1 MSVALAKWTLDDYH
15 HMIESGLL
23 DGRSVELLNGEIV
36 EMSPEGES
44 HAYFSHEA
52 AKYLG
57 RLLGEQAD
65 VRQGKPV
72 TIPSSHSEPEPDI
85 AVVQPLGREYL
96 EHHPYPDNI
105 FWVIEFSDTSL
116 SKDLED
122 KRQAYAVANI
132 REYWVVNLQAQ
143 ELVIFRHPQHGNY
156 QTVTTVITGMLNP
169 LAFPAIQLSVQ
180 RLLEGSC

>member
-1 MSVALAKWTLDDYH
+1 MSVAIAKWTLDDYH
-15 HMIESGLL
+15 HMIKSGLL
-23 DGRSVELLNGEIV
+23 EGRSVELLNGEIV

-52 AKYLG
+52 AKYLE

-65 VRQGKPV
+65 IRQGKPI

-96 EHHPYPDNI
+96 QHHPYPDNI

-116 SKDLED
+116 SKDLEG
-122 KRQAYAVANI
+122 KKKTYAFANI
-132 REYWVVNLQAQ
+132 QEYWVVSLKEPQ
-143 ELVIFRHPQHGNY
+143 LLIFRNPINGNY
-156 QTVTTVITGMLNP
+156 QTETKVITGVLSP
-169 LAFPAIQLSVQ
+169 FAFPALQLSVQ
-180 RLLEGSC
+180 RLLEG